1 MEQFVLSLLILHCAC
16 SPRTTSAIPKSLP
29 LTIPVRDANYRFKYA
44 QQMVSYMNLTV
55 NPCEDFYEYACGN
68 WKNTIPERHSES
80 KRVNVLDIGFELNKI
95 IEIILQKKA
104 IVQLVPEYA
113 EELKLARKFYE
124 NCRQTQL
131 YPMRKTSKHLE
142 ILQKIGGF
150 PAWDDKWNA
159 AQFNWLTMS
168 SHMSEFG
175 IETLIKEDIFSEYP
189 FMPYFLMPSF
199 GFDIKLSY
207 DNLHNKSSMA
217 YLTNRQCM
225 YEILTLYGIGANKSE
240 MVLEKIFDFL
250 AEVLVVVNGFKEDEY
265 SCEKLSE
272 TLKPFEVDAIIQQW
286 SQYFDIVWHGKFR
299 NLTEDNRPCLYFY
312 RELNKIVA
320 RHRDAVAN
328 YLSLKFLYHMDA
340 RLKNSKLQ
348 GDYCTW
354 SVRNGMRFLFDN
366 IFMKLFFNR
375 QTAKDVKRMA
385 IRIQKELRQS
395 LLEAT
400 WMDAKTRK
408 AALLK
413 ESSMKLYEV
422 NRINLLLFE
431 NHIRRLHGLYS
442 EQFNNQTKPL
452 QMMLGMEVNAFYY
465 PLDNSLHIAAGVLQ
479 PPTYH
484 PAWPISL
491 KYGTLGYILGHEFS
505 HGFDVQ
511 GANYDYTGRNSY
523 WWSEEASQQF
533 EAQAQCFVQSYGNY
547 CVPEINRRI
556 NGLLTLNENIADAGG
571 LNLAFRAY
579 RRLANEQS
587 KKVGS
592 PRQAHGK
599 QETMPGLNLTAEQL
613 FFVGAAQIWC
623 SSYREM
629 DYWQE
634 LTNTHTIEK
643 YRVLGLMTNS
653 RDFAN
658 TYNCPNKNGD
668 KCEVW

>member
-1 MEQFVLSLLILHCAC
+1 
-16 SPRTTSAIPKSLP
+16 
-29 LTIPVRDANYRFKYA
+29 
-44 QQMVSYMNLTV
+44 MNLTV

-80 KRVNVLDIGFELNKI
+80 KRVNVLDIGFKLNKI

-217 YLTNRQCM
+217 YLTNRQRM
-225 YEILTLYGIGANKSE
+225 YEILILYGIGANKIE
-240 MVLEKIFDFL
+240 MVLEEIFDFL
-250 AEVLVVVNGFKEDEY
+250 AEILMVVNGFKEDEY

-272 TLKPFEVDAIIQQW
+272 TLKPFE
-286 SQYFDIVWHGKFR
+286 
-299 NLTEDNRPCLYFY
+299 
-312 RELNKIVA
+312 
-320 RHRDAVAN
+320 
-328 YLSLKFLYHMDA
+328 
-340 RLKNSKLQ
+340 
-348 GDYCTW
+348 
-354 SVRNGMRFLFDN
+354 
-366 IFMKLFFNR
+366 LFFNR

-484 PAWPISL
+484 PVWPISL